1 MHIFISFSTENIS
14 YVKTLSIYTILVLTI
29 CWLDSNT
36 CLCYNFTDDE
46 NGSTARKEYKLEP
59 HTIGASKDHTIP
71 SMFCGRNT
79 LNQAIIG
86 VRSTSNV
93 HAGSGRKSQKR
104 SASHMKTL
112 DTNLDVDHSFDFV
125 RTLSAENIKLQEA
138 NVRLKEA
145 EAKRV
150 HEHACLQKKV
160 KRMERERIQ
169 LLSGLEETGFT
180 EAQIEF
186 VKRKG
191 SAELQEKPDPA
202 AIAEGLQVC
211 II

>member
-1 MHIFISFSTENIS
+1 
-14 YVKTLSIYTILVLTI
+14 
-29 CWLDSNT
+29 
-36 CLCYNFTDDE
+36 
-46 NGSTARKEYKLEP
+46 
-59 HTIGASKDHTIP
+59 
-71 SMFCGRNT
+71 MFCGRNT

-86 VRSTSNV
+86 VRSTTNI
-93 HAGSGRKSQKR
+93 HASSGRKSQKR

-138 NVRLKEA
+138 NVRLREA

-180 EAQIEF
+180 EAQIDF

-211 II
+211 IIKVDTSTMYKSIRFKD

>member
-1 MHIFISFSTENIS
+1 M
-14 YVKTLSIYTILVLTI
+14 
-29 CWLDSNT
+29 
-36 CLCYNFTDDE
+36 
-46 NGSTARKEYKLEP
+46 EP
-59 HTIGASKDHTIP
+59 TSIGAGKDHNIP
-71 SMFCGRNT
+71 STFCGRNT

-86 VRSTSNV
+86 VRSTSSI
-93 HAGSGRKSQKR
+93 HSGSGRKSQKR

-138 NVRLKEA
+138 NVRLREA

-211 II
+211 IIKINTSTMCLQI

>member
-14 YVKTLSIYTILVLTI
+14 YVKTLSIYTIL
-29 CWLDSNT
+29 
-36 CLCYNFTDDE
+36 FKDDE
-46 NGSTARKEYKLEP
+46 NGSTVSTARKEYKLEP